1 MSELRDLPVSRWPVM
16 DRDGAGRVTAAVA
29 VSLTRLGVSTEERSH
44 TVASLWAELSD
55 RLPAVVSFRLT
66 QADMAGRTG
75 VLAVDDEIVAEI
87 RLPAEPNASQPPH
100 SQPPDGPRLDGPSL
114 AGQPPESIPTLLDI
128 VADQDV
134 ALSRHRQELESTDQ
148 GLLAL
153 HAELAGQAEQLTRSS
168 ERQRELLETEQ
179 AARAAAEAART
190 AAEAAR
196 ARLAFLSHVG
206 AVLGASLD
214 HRQVLSRLSTLLVP
228 RFANEAQV
236 WLVTESGELELYG
249 APGSPPGEPAEPA
262 APPAVRRVRKT
273 RRPEQLAPGA
283 DTGEHGML
291 VVPLVSLGTVL
302 GVLTVTP
309 PHRLFA
315 HDDVVIVTET
325 AGRAAAALANALRFE
340 QEREVAEQLQ
350 HAMLTKLPTGPG
362 ADCAARYLPAVTGLN
377 VGGDWYDAY
386 HRPDGTLVLA
396 VGDVAGHGLA
406 AATLMGQLRTAMRAY
421 AMDLADPGEVLT
433 RLHAL
438 IRHLD
443 PDHCATAILAMVSP
457 NGEMSLATAGHPP
470 PLLRDTD
477 GTVRRLEYLGPM
489 LGLPIDHTFVATT
502 VPLRPGAT
510 LLFYTD
516 GLIERRDAIIDVGID
531 QLAGA
536 FAVAAG
542 NPDRIADTVCEV
554 MLRDSSREDDTCL
567 LVCQLTPECTG
578 EPGQPGQPGQ
588 RDEPLPEPR
597 P

>member
-1 MSELRDLPVSRWPVM
+1 MPDEIILQTRTRGPHDTRDGSATPNTSANLDGSPDDPAQICATLATSLTMLGAAADERNHAVAALWSKL
-16 DRDGAGRVTAAVA
+16 RDGAPVQV
-29 VSLTRLGVSTEERSH
+29 LCRLVQVDGY
-44 TVASLWAELSD
+44 
-55 RLPAVVSFRLT
+55 RLA
-66 QADMAGRTG
+66 
-75 VLAVDDEIVAEI
+75 VLAVDDEVLAEV
-87 RLPAEPNASQPPH
+87 RLPASLPPLWPREPV
-100 SQPPDGPRLDGPSL
+100 
-114 AGQPPESIPTLLDI
+114 PTLLDI
-128 VADQDV
+128 VADQDA
-134 ALSRHRQELESTDQ
+134 ALIRHRQELESTDQ

-153 HAELAGQAEQLTRSS
+153 HAELADQAEQLTRSG

-179 AARAAAEAART
+179 AARAAAEAARG

-196 ARLAFLSHVG
+196 ARLGFLSHVG

-228 RFANEAQV
+228 RFAEQAEV
-236 WLVTESGELELYG
+236 WLVAESGQLELYG
-249 APGSPPGEPAEPA
+249 APPVLPGEPADPP
-262 APPAVRRVRKT
+262 APPVVRRVRET
-273 RRPEQLAPGA
+273 RRAEQPAPGP
-283 DTGEHGML
+283 DTGPHGLL

-309 PHRLFA
+309 PGRPFA

-350 HAMLTKLPTGPG
+350 HAMLTELPTGPG
-362 ADCAARYLPAVTGLN
+362 ADCAARYLPAVIGLN

-443 PDHCATAILAMVSP
+443 PDHCATAILAMVTP
-457 NGEMSLATAGHPP
+457 GGQMSLATAGHPP

-477 GTVRRLEYLGPM
+477 GSVRRLEYPGPM
-489 LGLPIDHTFVATT
+489 LGLPVDYTYVATT
-502 VPLRPGAT
+502 TPLRPGAT

-516 GLIERRDAIIDVGID
+516 GLIERRDAVIDVGID
-531 QLAGA
+531 QLAGV
-536 FAVAAG
+536 FGAATG
-542 NPDRIADTVCEV
+542 GPERIADTVCEV
-554 MLRDSSREDDTCL
+554 MLADSSREDDTCL
-567 LVCQLTPECTG
+567 LICRLTPER
-578 EPGQPGQPGQ
+578 Q
-588 RDEPLPEPR
+588 
-597 P
+597 

>member
-1 MSELRDLPVSRWPVM
+1 MPDESLFSARTRGPQDGPQDSSAHDPASDPAQICANLATLLTTLEAGAEERNHAVAALWSRLRDS
-16 DRDGAGRVTAAVA
+16 ASARVTCPLVYADGHRVA
-29 VSLTRLGVSTEERSH
+29 VVT
-44 TVASLWAELSD
+44 
-55 RLPAVVSFRLT
+55 
-66 QADMAGRTG
+66 
-75 VLAVDDEIVAEI
+75 VDDEVLAEV
-87 RLPAEPNASQPPH
+87 RLPTS
-100 SQPPDGPRLDGPSL
+100 LPSVWSHQ
-114 AGQPPESIPTLLDI
+114 AVPTLLDI
-128 VADQDV
+128 VAGQD
-134 ALSRHRQELESTDQ
+134 AELIRHRQELESTDQ

-153 HAELAGQAEQLTRSS
+153 HAELADQAELLTRSG

-179 AARAAAEAART
+179 AARAAAEAARG

-228 RFANEAQV
+228 RFAEATEV
-236 WLVTESGELELYG
+236 WLMAENGQLELNG
-249 APGSPPGEPAEPA
+249 APRALPGEPADPA
-262 APPAVRRVRKT
+262 APPAVRRVRET
-273 RRPEQLAPGA
+273 RRAEQLTPGP
-283 DTGEHGML
+283 DTGRHGML

-309 PHRLFA
+309 PGRPFA
-315 HDDVVIVTET
+315 HDDVVIVSET

-350 HAMLTKLPTGPG
+350 HAMLTELPTGPG
-362 ADCAARYLPAVTGLN
+362 ADCAARYLPAVIGLN

-457 NGEMSLATAGHPP
+457 DGQMSLATAGHPP

-477 GTVRRLEYLGPM
+477 GSVRRLEYRGPM
-489 LGLPIDHTFVATT
+489 LGLPLDHTFEAIP

-516 GLIERRDAIIDVGID
+516 GLIERRDAVLDVGID
-531 QLAGA
+531 QLAGV
-536 FAVAAG
+536 FGTAAG
-542 NPDRIADTVCEV
+542 GPEQIADTVCEV
-554 MLRDSSREDDTCL
+554 MLADSSREDDTCL
-567 LVCQLTPECTG
+567 LICQLTPE
-578 EPGQPGQPGQ
+578 
-588 RDEPLPEPR
+588 RR
-597 P
+597 

>member
-1 MSELRDLPVSRWPVM
+1 MSELRDRTFARWLVTNRDEAARACAGLAQTLTQLSASTA
-16 DRDGAGRVTAAVA
+16 DRGR
-29 VSLTRLGVSTEERSH
+29 
-44 TVASLWAELSD
+44 TVATLWAQLRD
-55 RLPAVVSFRLT
+55 RPAAMVSFRLT
-66 QADMAGRTG
+66 DPDATHRTG
-75 VLAVDDEIVAEI
+75 LLAVDDEIVAQVQLPTAATGGQAPDRQAPDRQAPDRRVPES
-87 RLPAEPNASQPPH
+87 LPA
-100 SQPPDGPRLDGPSL
+100 
-114 AGQPPESIPTLLDI
+114 LLDI
-128 VADQDV
+128 VSGQDA
-134 ALSRHRQELESTDQ
+134 ALSRHRQELENTDQ

-153 HAELAGQAEQLTRSS
+153 HAELADQAEQLTRSS
-168 ERQRELLETEQ
+168 ERHRELLETEQ
-179 AARAAAEAART
+179 AARA

-228 RFANEAQV
+228 RFANSTQV

-249 APGSPPGEPAEPA
+249 SPATLPGEPAEPA
-262 APPAVRRVRKT
+262 APPVVVRVRET
-273 RRPEQLAPGA
+273 RRTERLAPE
-283 DTGEHGML
+283 TGPGDYGML

-309 PHRLFA
+309 PSRPFG

-350 HAMLTKLPTGPG
+350 LAMLTELPTGPG
-362 ADCAARYLPAVTGLN
+362 ADCAARYLPAVIGLN

-396 VGDVAGHGLA
+396 VGDVAGHGLL

-470 PLLRDTD
+470 PLLRDAD
-477 GTVRRLEYLGPM
+477 GTVRRLEYPGPM
-489 LGLPIDHTFVATT
+489 LGLPLDHTFVAST
-502 VPLRPGAT
+502 VRLRPGAT

-516 GLIERRDAIIDVGID
+516 GLIERRDAIIDAGID
-531 QLAGA
+531 QLAAA
-536 FAVAAG
+536 FAVASG
-542 NPDRIADTVCEV
+542 NPERIADTVCEV

-567 LVCQLTPECTG
+567 LVCQLTPERAVESG
-578 EPGQPGQPGQ
+578 EPQP
-588 RDEPLPEPR
+588 DPR

>member
-1 MSELRDLPVSRWPVM
+1 MSDEYLFQTRTRGPQDGQDGQDGPAHAPAYDPAQICASLATSLTMLEAGTEERNHAVAALWSRL
-16 DRDGAGRVTAAVA
+16 RDGAPARVACRLVHLDGHRLAV
-29 VSLTRLGVSTEERSH
+29 LTVDDGV
-44 TVASLWAELSD
+44 LAEV
-55 RLPAVVSFRLT
+55 RLPASPTSVWSR
-66 QADMAGRTG
+66 
-75 VLAVDDEIVAEI
+75 
-87 RLPAEPNASQPPH
+87 EPV
-100 SQPPDGPRLDGPSL
+100 
-114 AGQPPESIPTLLDI
+114 PTLLDI
-128 VADQDV
+128 VADQDA
-134 ALSRHRQELESTDQ
+134 ALIRHRQELESTDQ

-179 AARAAAEAART
+179 AARAAAEAAR
-190 AAEAAR
+190 

-228 RFANEAQV
+228 RFAEATEV
-236 WLVTESGELELYG
+236 WLVAENGQLELYG
-249 APGSPPGEPAEPA
+249 APSVLPGEPADPP
-262 APPAVRRVRKT
+262 APPEVRRVREA
-273 RRPEQLAPGA
+273 RRAEQLPPGP
-283 DTGEHGML
+283 DTGRNGML
-291 VVPLVSLGTVL
+291 LVPLVSLGTVL

-309 PHRLFA
+309 PGRPFA
-315 HDDVVIVTET
+315 HDDVVIVSET

-350 HAMLTKLPTGPG
+350 HAMLTELPTGPG
-362 ADCAARYLPAVTGLN
+362 ADCAARYLPAVIGLN

-443 PDHCATAILAMVSP
+443 PDHCATAILAMVTP
-457 NGEMSLATAGHPP
+457 GGQMSLATAGHPP

-477 GTVRRLEYLGPM
+477 GSVRRLEYPGPM
-489 LGLPIDHTFVATT
+489 LGLPVDHTYLATT
-502 VPLRPGAT
+502 VPLRSGAT

-516 GLIERRDAIIDVGID
+516 GLIERRDAIIDAGID
-531 QLAGA
+531 QLADVFG
-536 FAVAAG
+536 VAAG
-542 NPDRIADTVCEV
+542 GPERIADTVCEV
-554 MLRDSSREDDTCL
+554 MLADSSREDDTCL
-567 LVCQLTPECTG
+567 LICQLTPER
-578 EPGQPGQPGQ
+578 Q
-588 RDEPLPEPR
+588 
-597 P
+597 

>member
-1 MSELRDLPVSRWPVM
+1 MSELRDRTFARWLVT
-16 DRDGAGRVTAAVA
+16 DRDGAARACAGLAQTLTQLSASAADRGR
-29 VSLTRLGVSTEERSH
+29 
-44 TVASLWAELSD
+44 TVATLWAHLRD
-55 RLPAVVSFRLT
+55 RPAAMVSFRITDPDTIHRSGL
-66 QADMAGRTG
+66 
-75 VLAVDDEIVAEI
+75 LAVDDEIVAQVQLPTEAPGGPAPD
-87 RLPAEPNASQPPH
+87 RQVPESLPA
-100 SQPPDGPRLDGPSL
+100 
-114 AGQPPESIPTLLDI
+114 LLDI
-128 VADQDV
+128 VAGQDA
-134 ALSRHRQELESTDQ
+134 ALSRHRQELENTDQ

-153 HAELAGQAEQLTRSS
+153 HAELADQAEQLTRSS
-168 ERQRELLETEQ
+168 ERHRELLETEQ

-228 RFANEAQV
+228 RFANRTQV

-249 APGSPPGEPAEPA
+249 SPATLPGDPAEPA
-262 APPAVRRVRKT
+262 APPVVRRVRET
-273 RRPEQLAPGA
+273 RRIEQLTPGA
-283 DTGEHGML
+283 DTSEHGML

-309 PHRLFA
+309 PSRPFA
-315 HDDVVIVTET
+315 HDDVVIVSET

-350 HAMLTKLPTGPG
+350 HAMLTELPTGPG
-362 ADCAARYLPAVTGLN
+362 ADCAARYLPAVIGLN

-443 PDHCATAILAMVSP
+443 PDHCATAILAMVTP
-457 NGEMSLATAGHPP
+457 GGEMSLATAGHPP

-477 GTVRRLEYLGPM
+477 GTVRRLEYQGPM
-489 LGLPIDHTFVATT
+489 LGLPVDHTFQAAT
-502 VPLRPGAT
+502 VRLRPGAT

-516 GLIERRDAIIDVGID
+516 GLVERRDAIIDAGID
-531 QLAGA
+531 QLAAA
-536 FAVAAG
+536 FAVAPG
-542 NPDRIADTVCEV
+542 SPEIIADTVCEV

-567 LVCQLTPECTG
+567 LVCQLTPERAVESG
-578 EPGQPGQPGQ
+578 EPA
-588 RDEPLPEPR
+588 PEPR
-597 P
+597 L

>member
-1 MSELRDLPVSRWPVM
+1 MSDEFLIQTRSHGGQ
-16 DRDGAGRVTAAVA
+16 DGADGADGAAHDPAHDPAQICANLAASLTMLEADPQERNHAVA
-29 VSLTRLGVSTEERSH
+29 
-44 TVASLWAELSD
+44 ALWA
-55 RLPAVVSFRLT
+55 RLRGGAPARIVGRLVY
-66 QADMAGRTG
+66 ADDQCRA
-75 VLAVDDEIVAEI
+75 VLTVDDEVLAEV
-87 RLPAEPNASQPPH
+87 RLPTELRSRWSRPPV
-100 SQPPDGPRLDGPSL
+100 P
-114 AGQPPESIPTLLDI
+114 ALLDI
-128 VADQDV
+128 VTDQDI
-134 ALSRHRQELESTDQ
+134 ALIRHRQELESTDQ

-153 HAELAGQAEQLTRSS
+153 HAELADQAELLTRSS

-179 AARAAAEAART
+179 AARAAAEAARG

-228 RFANEAQV
+228 RFAEATAV
-236 WLVTESGELELYG
+236 WLVAESGQLELYG
-249 APGSPPGEPAEPA
+249 APAVLPGEPADPA
-262 APPAVRRVRKT
+262 APPAVRRVRET
-273 RRPEQLAPGA
+273 RRVEQLTPGP
-283 DTGEHGML
+283 DTGQHGML

-309 PHRLFA
+309 PGRAFA
-315 HDDVVIVTET
+315 HDDVVIVSET

-350 HAMLTKLPTGPG
+350 LAMLTELPTGPG
-362 ADCAARYLPAVTGLN
+362 ADCAARYLPAVIGLN

-443 PDHCATAILAMVSP
+443 ADHCATAILAMVSP
-457 NGEMSLATAGHPP
+457 DGQMSLATAGHPP
-470 PLLRDTD
+470 PLLRDAD
-477 GTVRRLEYLGPM
+477 GSVRRLEYRGPM
-489 LGLPIDHTFVATT
+489 LGLPLDHTFEAVP

-516 GLIERRDAIIDVGID
+516 GLIERRDAVIDVGID
-531 QLAGA
+531 QLAGVFGGA
-536 FAVAAG
+536 TG
-542 NPDRIADTVCEV
+542 GPEQIADTVCEV
-554 MLRDSSREDDTCL
+554 MLADSSREDDTCL
-567 LVCQLTPECTG
+567 LICQLTPER
-578 EPGQPGQPGQ
+578 E
-588 RDEPLPEPR
+588 
-597 P
+597 

>member
-1 MSELRDLPVSRWPVM
+1 MSDEYLFQTRTPGPQDGSAHDLGHDPAQICANLATSLTTLEASPEERNH
-16 DRDGAGRVTAAVA
+16 AVA
-29 VSLTRLGVSTEERSH
+29 ALWSRLRAGAPVRVACRLVHGDGHRVAVLTVDDEVL
-44 TVASLWAELSD
+44 AEV
-55 RLPAVVSFRLT
+55 RLPASFRPT
-66 QADMAGRTG
+66 W
-75 VLAVDDEIVAEI
+75 
-87 RLPAEPNASQPPH
+87 S
-100 SQPPDGPRLDGPSL
+100 
-114 AGQPPESIPTLLDI
+114 PETIPTLLDI
-128 VADQDV
+128 VTDQDM
-134 ALSRHRQELESTDQ
+134 ALIRHRQELENTDQ

-153 HAELAGQAEQLTRSS
+153 HAELADQADQLTRSG

-179 AARAAAEAART
+179 AARAAAEAARG

-228 RFANEAQV
+228 RFAAATEV
-236 WLVTESGELELYG
+236 WLVAENGQLELYG
-249 APGSPPGEPAEPA
+249 APAVLPGEPADPA
-262 APPAVRRVRKT
+262 APPVVRRVRET
-273 RRPEQLAPGA
+273 RRAEQPEPGP
-283 DTGEHGML
+283 DTGPHGML
-291 VVPLVSLGTVL
+291 VVPLVSLGRVL
-302 GVLTVTP
+302 GVLTVSP
-309 PHRLFA
+309 PGRPFA

-350 HAMLTKLPTGPG
+350 HAMLTELPTGPG
-362 ADCAARYLPAVTGLN
+362 ADCAARYLPAVIGLN

-443 PDHCATAILAMVSP
+443 PDHCATAILAMVTP
-457 NGEMSLATAGHPP
+457 GGDMSLATAGHPP
-470 PLLRDTD
+470 PLLRGTD
-477 GTVRRLEYLGPM
+477 GSVRRLEFPGPM
-489 LGLPIDHTFVATT
+489 LGLPVDHTYVATT
-502 VPLRPGAT
+502 VPLRTGAT

-516 GLIERRDAIIDVGID
+516 GLIERRDAVIDVGID
-531 QLAGA
+531 QLAAA
-536 FAVAAG
+536 FQTADG
-542 NPDRIADTVCEV
+542 GPERIADTVCEV
-554 MLRDSSREDDTCL
+554 MLADSSREDDTCL
-567 LVCQLTPECTG
+567 LICQLTSE
-578 EPGQPGQPGQ
+578 
-588 RDEPLPEPR
+588 R